1 MKAAFNS
8 KHYKIAEVD
17 LIQVLEALGLDT
29 KGCVSKKVSK
39 DSFVKGM
46 CTICDFHFSSYE
58 EVARA
63 DVLGELLFNSSIF
76 SKSASDK
83 AYKKTAWTMT
93 SCIFNAIE
101 ILKNM
106 DMRAGSFNDNS
117 MDEYAKIESHVDL
130 TSPPEGK
137 SMLRPRHNITR
148 ARTIA
153 NGL

>member
-1 MKAAFNS
+1 MKG
-8 KHYKIAEVD
+8 IR
-17 LIQVLEALGLDT
+17 
-29 KGCVSKKVSK
+29 
-39 DSFVKGM
+39 
-46 CTICDFHFSSYE
+46 TICDFHFSSYE

-106 DMRAGSFNDNS
+106 DMRAGSSNDNS
-117 MDEYAKIESHVDL
+117 MDEYAKIEKHAGL

-137 SMLRPRHNITR
+137 SMLRPWHNITR
-148 ARTIA
+148 ARAIA
-153 NGL
+153 NGLVNHLFTIKESYSPEVETEYDQVSFDPERLY